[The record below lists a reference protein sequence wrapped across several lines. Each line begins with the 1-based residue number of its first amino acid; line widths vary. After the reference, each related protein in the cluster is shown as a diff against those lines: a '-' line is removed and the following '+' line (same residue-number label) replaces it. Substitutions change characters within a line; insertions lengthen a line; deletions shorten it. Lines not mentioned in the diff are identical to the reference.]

1 MFDPLARRLIDP
13 PLVRL
18 GAWIARRGGSANGM
32 TAAGLVVGLAAALAI
47 ALGHA
52 GWGLLLILVSRLA
65 DGLDG
70 AVARV
75 RGPTDLGAFLDIVA
89 DFAFYAA
96 IPIAFAIA
104 DPANAFPALVLV
116 ASFLLS
122 GGSFLAFATLAEKR
136 GLATTARGRKGF
148 FHAGGLAEG
157 TETIA
162 AFVLMCLFPAAFALI
177 AWIFAAA
184 CLITACGRCLDA
196 ARMFGRV
203 S

>member
-13 PLVRL
+13 PLARL

-47 ALGHA
+47 AMGHA

-122 GGSFLAFATLAEKR
+122 GGSFLAFATLAERR
-136 GLATTARGRKGF
+136 GLVTTARGRKGF

-162 AFVLMCLFPAAFALI
+162 TFVLMCLFPGSFALI

-184 CLITACGRCLDA
+184 CLVTACGRCRDA
-196 ARMFGRV
+196 ARLFGRA